1 MRLLSPPA
9 APRAGGAPPRPAKGY
24 VETSL
29 YYPLVSRL
37 RAPRD
42 AAPEYARAAAIWVY
56 VCAVGGGCVGRFL
69 HKNRGSAQVG

>member
-29 YYPLVSRL
+29 YYPLVN
-37 RAPRD
+37 
-42 AAPEYARAAAIWVY
+42 
-56 VCAVGGGCVGRFL
+56 
-69 HKNRGSAQVG
+69 K